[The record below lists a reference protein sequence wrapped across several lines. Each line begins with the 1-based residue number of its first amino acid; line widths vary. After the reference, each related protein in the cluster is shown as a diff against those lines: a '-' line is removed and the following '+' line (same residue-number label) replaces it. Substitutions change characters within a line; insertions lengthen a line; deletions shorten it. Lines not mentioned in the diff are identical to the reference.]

1 MNKEWSDLNKKFQN
15 EISKKATFNDGI
27 NTLLELRSLLFKQVK
42 RYGHLD
48 EEKLEIGRAHV

>member
-42 RYGHLD
+42 RYGHFTTFQN
-48 EEKLEIGRAHV
+48 